1 MLEVVALGGLG
12 EFGMNM
18 LALTWGETTIV
29 VDAGVMFPDPELL
42 GVDRIIPDLTYLQ
55 QKGRAAALVLTHGHE
70 DHIGGVPHVLALV
83 DGPIY
88 GTPLTLAMVEPKLE
102 EHGIDGR
109 ELIAVKPHDRVT
121 VGPFEIEFIRV
132 THSIPDCVALAI
144 HTPAGVIV
152 HTGDFKIDQ
161 TPLDGEHFD
170 VHRFAQ
176 LGSEGVLALFADST
190 NIDRRGFTGSERE
203 VVDAFEEVFTSA
215 PGKLIVAAFASSI
228 YRMQILVDLAAQFD
242 RKVAFI
248 GRGMIRNSE
257 IAQRLGYLRIPAG
270 VQIRDSQVG
279 DYPAQDVLCLSTG
292 SQGEPMSA
300 LSRIA
305 IDDHRH
311 VKVGP
316 DDTVVLSAR
325 SIPGNEK
332 AIGRVINHLARRGA
346 EVIYEG
352 IKHVHVSGHGS
363 EEELKL
369 MLSLVKPRFF
379 IPVHGEY
386 RQLSQ
391 HGRVAARVFEG
402 RDPRPEILL
411 AENGDILQ
419 FDVDGARIA
428 GKAPVGRILIDDTR
442 TGEVG
447 DEVLRD
453 RRHLAEDGLVV
464 PVVAINK
471 QTGMLEGVPDIIT
484 RGFVMENSAGAARGR
499 RAPAGRGRRSGQPRG
514 AHRSGADQGE
524 AARRAAPLLSETFG
538 TTAVRAARHH
548 GDLTREWIDGFAP
561 GQRIRRRG
569 AVRGRAASGSSRS
582 PATSRAT
589 RSGSSAPARM
599 PTPPTSPGGSARSS
613 PSCRFSC
620 SATRPTSVRRRW

>member
-42 GVDRIIPDLTYLQ
+42 GVDRIIPDFTYLQ
-55 QKGRAAALVLTHGHE
+55 QKGGAAALVLTHGHE
-70 DHIGGVPHVLALV
+70 DHIGAVPHVV
-83 DGPIY
+83 PHIRGPIY

-102 EHGIDGR
+102 EHGIDDAALTPVRPR
-109 ELIAVKPHDRVT
+109 ERVA
-121 VGPFEIEFIRV
+121 VGPFTIEFVRV
-132 THSIPDCVALAI
+132 THSMPDCVALAI
-144 HTPAGVIV
+144 TTPAGVIV

-161 TPLDGEHFD
+161 TPIDGEHFD
-170 VHRFAQ
+170 IHRFAQ
-176 LGSEGVLALFADST
+176 LGNEGVLALFADST
-190 NIDRRGFTGSERE
+190 NIDRRGFTGSEVE
-203 VVDAFEEVFTSA
+203 VVDAFDEVFTSA
-215 PGKLIVAAFASSI
+215 TGKVVVAAFASSI

-242 RKVAFI
+242 RKVAFL
-248 GRGMIRNSE
+248 GRGMMRNSE

-270 VQIRDSQVG
+270 VQIRDSEVNN
-279 DYPAQDVLCLSTG
+279 YPAQDVLCLATG

-311 VKVGP
+311 VKIGA

-332 AIGRVINHLARRGA
+332 AIGRVMNHLARRGA
-346 EVIYEG
+346 NVIYEG

-369 MLSLVKPRFF
+369 MLSLVRPRFF
-379 IPVHGEY
+379 VPVHGEY

-391 HGRVAARVFEG
+391 HARIAERVFRG

-411 AENGDILQ
+411 AENGDLIH
-419 FDVDGARIA
+419 FDEAGARLA
-428 GKAPVGRILIDDTR
+428 GKTAVGRVLIDDTR

-471 QTGMLEGVPDIIT
+471 QTGMLEGIPDIVT
-484 RGFVMENSAGAARGR
+484 RGFVMEDSAALLAEGARLLADVVEQASLEERTDQGLIKEKLRVELRRFFRKRSGR
-499 RAPAGRGRRSGQPRG
+499 RPFVLPVIM
-514 AHRSGADQGE
+514 E
-524 AARRAAPLLSETFG
+524 
-538 TTAVRAARHH
+538 
-548 GDLTREWIDGFAP
+548 I
-561 GQRIRRRG
+561 
-569 AVRGRAASGSSRS
+569 
-582 PATSRAT
+582 
-589 RSGSSAPARM
+589 
-599 PTPPTSPGGSARSS
+599 
-613 PSCRFSC
+613 
-620 SATRPTSVRRRW
+620 